1 MFNVIGFRSFKSRVG
16 AAAGIGSRYLCI
28 PFPLPVRRDSGRLR
42 KRVGFFRRTA
52 MWKINE
58 KNTRT
63 GIHR

>member
-16 AAAGIGSRYLCI
+16 AATGIGSRYLCI
-28 PFPLPVRRDSGRLR
+28 PFPLSVRRDSGRLR
-42 KRVGFFRRTA
+42 KRVGFFRTA
-52 MWKINE
+52 MEKINE